1 VRDDQQDG
9 SGAAMDDGRTIGASV
24 RARLAAVRLLSVD
37 VDGVLTDG
45 GIYVADD
52 GRQMRKFNVKD
63 GMGLQLVQ
71 QAGIAVAVV
80 TAGTTG
86 AIRHRIEGL
95 GIRHL
100 CMGVEDKLAALDVVR
115 AELGVEWPA
124 VAHIGDDI
132 NDLPVLGRVGCP
144 LTVADGIDAARAA
157 AIHVTARRGGD
168 GAVREICDL
177 LLRLRQS

>member
-1 VRDDQQDG
+1 M
-9 SGAAMDDGRTIGASV
+9 SGDGRDIGPEA

-45 GIYVADD
+45 GIYMTDD

-71 QAGIAVAVV
+71 QAGIAVAII
-80 TAGTTG
+80 TAGTT
-86 AIRHRIEGL
+86 AATRYRMEGL

-100 CMGVEDKLAALDVVR
+100 RMGVGDKLAALDALRV
-115 AELGVEWPA
+115 ELGVEWPA

-132 NDLPVLGRVGCP
+132 NDVPVLHRVGCP
-144 LTVADGIDAARAA
+144 LTVADAVEAARAA
-157 AIHVTARRGGD
+157 AIHVTVRRGGD

-177 LLRLRQS
+177 LLGLRQL